1 MFCILCTLALALA
14 LVVPLDLATAL
25 ILQIPRNPT
34 SGGEVK
40 LTWINEPN
48 DPATWD
54 LGLVNGDLGQGF
66 PVTRNVD
73 RSPSSLTLPFPVFQ
87 SGYILWAF
95 VANDFNKHFATSSS
109 LSINP
114 ATSSSSTDTESST
127 DSSATSSSAT
137 SSSTESSSTT
147 SSTTPSS
154 STTSSVA
161 GYSGVPQPSFTANS
175 TTATPSSSS
184 ISSTGLSSG
193 EIAGLAS
200 SIPIGVIGL
209 ILTTIGIWYAKKQTQ
224 AGKPF
229 FGRPE
234 GRRDTIPPR
243 NIVEISSNRRVMDLT
258 ICSSM

>member
-1 MFCILCTLALALA
+1 MFRILCTLALALA

-73 RSPSSLTLPFPVFQ
+73 PSPSSLTLPFPVVPVG

-109 LSINP
+109 FSINP

-137 SSSTESSSTT
+137 SSSTT

-161 GYSGVPQPSFTANS
+161 GYSVIPSFTANT

-229 FGRPE
+229 FGHPE

-258 ICSSM
+258 IYSSM